1 MLRFTKREA
10 TDLMI
15 ALIMLSFCF
24 AISTVKI
31 DIHKILSLLP
41 IVVIGVASGT
51 ILHEVGHKF
60 MAMRYGYQS
69 EFKLWPIGLLIGF
82 ATAFFVVSF
91 AKKSLRICLFSKTGY
106 TPVEKNEGKRWF

>member
-1 MLRFTKREA
+1 MDYAFIL
-10 TDLMI
+10 
-15 ALIMLSFCF
+15 FCN
-24 AISTVKI
+24 ITVKI

-82 ATAFFVVSF
+82 ATAFFW
-91 AKKSLRICLFSKTGY
+91 LCICSARY
-106 TPVEKNEGKRWF
+106 R